1 MGAEKGYRDTDIA
14 QALGNTYLEMEA
26 GRFTG
31 AVHTQTAHDAFCGSG
46 AQDWWDDGWFGD
58 DDSPLCR

>member
-1 MGAEKGYRDTDIA
+1 MGAEKGYWDTDIA
-14 QALGNTYLEMEA
+14 HALRDTTLEMEA

-31 AVHTQTAHDAFCGSG
+31 AVYTPTVHDAFCGSG
-46 AQDWWDDGWFGD
+46 ELEWWDDDRFGD